1 MPNARSDR
9 TPATAL
15 PQAAET
21 APLQETDSP
30 TPELI
35 DCWVEQGRY
44 LDAAE
49 ALQKRGELLAA
60 QRLLERSWEYQRAAQ
75 LAAQRHDWLAQLRL
89 SLLSQDVAQD
99 VESIRSSLQQLQTAP
114 PQQQQQAAE
123 LCEKHQLFAEAA
135 QLRMLLGEVKTAAS
149 LLEQAGLHSQAAQLL
164 LQQGQL
170 QQAVALFQVALLGTS
185 PLHTPLE
192 AADTAL
198 KLGRVLCQLQ
208 RMEESIRAFQ
218 QGLAWLQPL
227 LPTPQLVSPSAE
239 QVAPHRL
246 LDELQRSLIYALT
259 TYGYPSVAHP
269 LLIHYLAR
277 HPEEPAAQTSD
288 EFIKRHPQTLATEQ
302 LGSASGS
309 EPLLLHRY
317 RILRL
322 LGAGGMGRVYLADDI
337 QTQRAVALKL
347 LPVPTTE
354 TARGRTPTGSAQDL
368 WRRFVQEAQIMQSLR
383 HPCIVQLLDFHESA
397 GALVMQYVGHGSLA
411 DAAQGQPLTLSQ
423 VRQVL
428 LDVLDGLQHAH
439 TAGVLHRDLKPQ
451 NLFVSP
457 TGRTL
462 IGDFGVAFL
471 QGLGATQTESF
482 VGTLAYMAPEQLGGQ
497 PLSVATD
504 LYALGVTTF
513 QLLTGLLP
521 FAGPDFVEQHLRAP
535 APDPRELRPTLP
547 TAWAELI
554 RRALQKPM
562 SARFASC
569 DAMRTAVLKLPTD
582 DLEDTSWLSRSQQ
595 KPPATLT
602 EQQQV
607 SQAKAQLPA
616 TATEL
621 YRTTHSRVFLSSD
634 SQLNRPL
641 LIERYQAGVLQSPTA
656 ASHRSWLQHF
666 ARLGGPGLQRILRIK
681 LLGSSPASLS
691 SPAEAEAEVHFEVPS
706 GFAVPAAEAHGSM
719 LSQSDV
725 SRLRHLLTASH
736 QQGFAHGSVS
746 TSVVIE
752 PTGAMLLLHGR
763 GPLFAPPATAA
774 ASLDDDLSQ
783 LATLAGVATSSARP
797 RP

>member
-1 MPNARSDR
+1 MHNARSDR
-9 TPATAL
+9 TPATAPL
-15 PQAAET
+15 QAAEAT
-21 APLQETDSP
+21 PLQETDLP

-35 DCWVEQGRY
+35 DSWVEQGRY

-89 SLLSQDVAQD
+89 SLLSQDVAHD

-164 LQQGQL
+164 QQQGQL
-170 QQAVALFQVALLGTS
+170 QQAAELFQVALLGAS
-185 PLHTPLE
+185 PLQTPLE

-198 KLGRVLCQLQ
+198 RLGRVLCQLQ

-227 LPTPQLVSPSAE
+227 PPAPPLVSPSAE
-239 QVAPHRL
+239 QVASHRL

-259 TYGYPSVAHP
+259 VYGYPSVAHP
-269 LLIHYLAR
+269 LLVQYLAR
-277 HPEEPAAQTSD
+277 HPEEPSAQTSD
-288 EFIKRHPQTLATEQ
+288 EFVKRHPQTLASEQ
-302 LGSASGS
+302 PGSASGS

-347 LPVPTTE
+347 LPVLTTE
-354 TARGRTPTGSAQDL
+354 TAQGRTPAGSAQDL

-397 GALVMQYVGHGSLA
+397 GALVMEYVGHGSLA
-411 DAAQGQPLTLSQ
+411 DAAQGQPLPLGQ

-513 QLLTGLLP
+513 QLLTGQLP
-521 FAGPDFVEQHLRAP
+521 FAGPDFVEQHLRTP

-562 SARFASC
+562 GARFTSC

-582 DLEDTSWLSRSQQ
+582 HQEDTSWLSRSKQ
-595 KPPATLT
+595 KPPDTTT
-602 EQQQV
+602 EQQL
-607 SQAKAQLPA
+607 SQAKAPLPV

-621 YRTTHSRVFLSSD
+621 YRTTYSRVFLASD

-641 LIERYQAGVLQSPTA
+641 LIERYHPGVLQSPA
-656 ASHRSWLQHF
+656 AAPHLSWLQHF

-681 LLGSSPASLS
+681 LRGSSPAPLS
-691 SPAEAEAEVHFEVPS
+691 SPAETEAEVHFEVPS
-706 GFAVPAAEAHGSM
+706 GFAITAAETHESM

-725 SRLRHLLTASH
+725 SRLRHLLTACH
-736 QQGFAHGSVS
+736 QQGFAHGSVA

-752 PTGAMLLLHGR
+752 LTGAVLLLHGR
-763 GPLFAPPATAA
+763 GPLFAPPATTP
-774 ASLDDDLSQ
+774 ASLNDDLSQ
-783 LATLAGVATSSARP
+783 LAALAGVATSSARP

>member
-1 MPNARSDR
+1 
-9 TPATAL
+9 TPA
-15 PQAAET
+15 
-21 APLQETDSP
+21 
-30 TPELI
+30 
-35 DCWVEQGRY
+35 
-44 LDAAE
+44 
-49 ALQKRGELLAA
+49 
-60 QRLLERSWEYQRAAQ
+60 
-75 LAAQRHDWLAQLRL
+75 
-89 SLLSQDVAQD
+89 
-99 VESIRSSLQQLQTAP
+99 
-114 PQQQQQAAE
+114 
-123 LCEKHQLFAEAA
+123 
-135 QLRMLLGEVKTAAS
+135 
-149 LLEQAGLHSQAAQLL
+149 
-164 LQQGQL
+164 
-170 QQAVALFQVALLGTS
+170 
-185 PLHTPLE
+185 
-192 AADTAL
+192 
-198 KLGRVLCQLQ
+198 
-208 RMEESIRAFQ
+208 
-218 QGLAWLQPL
+218 
-227 LPTPQLVSPSAE
+227 
-239 QVAPHRL
+239 
-246 LDELQRSLIYALT
+246 
-259 TYGYPSVAHP
+259 
-269 LLIHYLAR
+269 
-277 HPEEPAAQTSD
+277 
-288 EFIKRHPQTLATEQ
+288 
-302 LGSASGS
+302 
-309 EPLLLHRY
+309 
-317 RILRL
+317 
-322 LGAGGMGRVYLADDI
+322 
-337 QTQRAVALKL
+337 
-347 LPVPTTE
+347 
-354 TARGRTPTGSAQDL
+354 GSAQDL

-397 GALVMQYVGHGSLA
+397 GALVMEYVGHGSLA
-411 DAAQGQPLTLSQ
+411 DAAQGQPLPLGQ

-439 TAGVLHRDLKPQ
+439 TAGVLHRDLKPH

-513 QLLTGLLP
+513 QLLTGQLP
-521 FAGPDFVEQHLRAP
+521 FAGPDFVEQHLRTP

-595 KPPATLT
+595 KPPTTIA
-602 EQQQV
+602 EQQQL
-607 SQAKAQLPA
+607 SQATAQLPV

-621 YRTTHSRVFLSSD
+621 YRTTYSRVFLSSD

-641 LIERYQAGVLQSPTA
+641 LIERYHAGVLQSPA
-656 ASHRSWLQHF
+656 AAPHRSWLQHF

-681 LLGSSPASLS
+681 LRGNSPAPLS

-706 GFAVPAAEAHGSM
+706 GFAVTAAETHGSM

-736 QQGFAHGSVS
+736 QLGVPHGSVA

-763 GPLFAPPATAA
+763 GPLFAPPATTP

-783 LATLAGVATSSARP
+783 LAALAGVATSSARP

>member
-1 MPNARSDR
+1 MHNARSDR
-9 TPATAL
+9 TPATAPL
-15 PQAAET
+15 QAAEAT
-21 APLQETDSP
+21 PLQETDLP

-35 DCWVEQGRY
+35 DSWVEQGRY

-89 SLLSQDVAQD
+89 SLLSQD

-164 LQQGQL
+164 QQQGQL
-170 QQAVALFQVALLGTS
+170 QQAAALFQVALLGAS
-185 PLHTPLE
+185 PLQTPLE

-198 KLGRVLCQLQ
+198 RLGRVLCQLQ

-227 LPTPQLVSPSAE
+227 PPAPPLVSPSAE
-239 QVAPHRL
+239 QVASHRL

-259 TYGYPSVAHP
+259 VYGYPSVAHP
-269 LLIHYLAR
+269 LLVQYLAR
-277 HPEEPAAQTSD
+277 HPEEPSAQTSD
-288 EFIKRHPQTLATEQ
+288 EFVKRHPQTLASEQ
-302 LGSASGS
+302 PGSASGS

-347 LPVPTTE
+347 LPVLTTE
-354 TARGRTPTGSAQDL
+354 TARGRTPAGSAQDL

-397 GALVMQYVGHGSLA
+397 GALVMEYVGHGSLA
-411 DAAQGQPLTLSQ
+411 DAAQGQPLPLGQ

-513 QLLTGLLP
+513 QLLTGQLP
-521 FAGPDFVEQHLRAP
+521 FAGPDFVEQHLRTP

-562 SARFASC
+562 GARFTSC

-582 DLEDTSWLSRSQQ
+582 HQEDTSWLSRSKQ
-595 KPPATLT
+595 KPPDTTT
-602 EQQQV
+602 EQQL
-607 SQAKAQLPA
+607 SQAKAPLPI

-621 YRTTHSRVFLSSD
+621 YRTTYSRVFLASD

-641 LIERYQAGVLQSPTA
+641 LIERYHPGVLQSPA
-656 ASHRSWLQHF
+656 AAPHLSWLQHF

-681 LLGSSPASLS
+681 LRGSSPAPLS
-691 SPAEAEAEVHFEVPS
+691 SPAETEAEVHFEVPS
-706 GFAVPAAEAHGSM
+706 GFAITAAETHESM

-725 SRLRHLLTASH
+725 SRLRHLLTACH
-736 QQGFAHGSVS
+736 QQGFAHGSVA

-752 PTGAMLLLHGR
+752 LTGAVLLLHGR
-763 GPLFAPPATAA
+763 GPLFAPPATTP
-774 ASLDDDLSQ
+774 ASLNDDLSQ
-783 LATLAGVATSSARP
+783 LAALAGVATSSARP